1 MIDKP
6 QLISSIQERPLFAS
20 FPDVPGAL
28 TCGDDRAETLE
39 LAEDAL
45 VAMLAVYVQD
55 RQEIPTGLESTPG
68 RRARAK
74 LLAIDAAGRLDDLS
88 TPPGNRLEA
97 LRADRRG
104 QYSIRV
110 NDYYG

>member
-1 MIDKP
+1 MIKSFADKRTAAIFAGHAVRGLP
-6 QLISSIQERPLFAS
+6 IQLQ
-20 FPDVPGAL
+20 
-28 TCGDDRAETLE
+28 
-39 LAEDAL
+39 
-45 VAMLAVYVQD
+45 
-55 RQEIPTGLESTPG
+55 

-97 LRADRRG
+97 LRSDRRG

-110 NDYYG
+110 NDRWRICFVWRDGEAWKVEIVDYH